1 VALLVALLLRA
12 DISTLLHA
20 MDAGGWALGLL
31 APYRLL
37 YYVLY
42 AIGWM
47 VLLRPADV
55 AHRASLGYLFWVT
68 AVRDAV
74 DRLLPVAS
82 VGGSVIG
89 VRLVGWRGLAAAPV
103 AATVIVEI
111 VLTLI
116 ALYLFA
122 ALGIILLAD
131 SGTGREYQHV
141 VLVFLL
147 ALPVPVITLAMLRH
161 GSAMTRLQKLL
172 RPVLGANTLAAE
184 AAAFD
189 HELRA
194 LLERTRLLTLSTAL
208 QFTAL
213 LSGTLETW
221 FALRLFGHPVNL
233 TTALVLESTTTAL
246 RQVAFVV
253 PAGLGVQEAGFVMF
267 GHVLGITGELALA
280 VSMAKRLRELLCGV
294 PALLSWQWMEA
305 RRLSHR
311 SAHNESNA

>member
-1 VALLVALLLRA
+1 MRYAAFVGGVLGVALLVALLLRT
-12 DISTLLHA
+12 DVSTLLHA
-20 MDAGGWALGLL
+20 MDAGGWELGLL

-47 VLLRPADV
+47 VLLRPADM

-111 VLTLI
+111 VLTLC
-116 ALYLFA
+116 ALYVFA
-122 ALGIILLAD
+122 AVGIILLA
-131 SGTGREYQHV
+131 GIATGQEYRHL
-141 VLVFLL
+141 VLVFVIT
-147 ALPVPVITLAMLRH
+147 LPVPVITLQLLRH
-161 GSAMTRLQKLL
+161 GSA
-172 RPVLGANTLAAE
+172 
-184 AAAFD
+184 AFD
-189 HELRA
+189 QELRA
-194 LLERTRLLTLSTAL
+194 LLERTRSLTLSTAL
-208 QFTAL
+208 QFTAM

-233 TTALVLESTTTAL
+233 TTALALESTTTAL
-246 RQVAFVV
+246 RHLAFMV
-253 PAGLGVQEAGFVMF
+253 PAGLGVQEAGFVLF
-267 GHVLGITGELALA
+267 GHVLGITGEFALA
-280 VSMAKRLRELLCGV
+280 VSMAKRLRELLCGL

-305 RRLSHR
+305 RRLSQH
-311 SAHNESNA
+311 SAHNQSNA